1 MRRTLMGAWVA
12 ASLLALPGLA
22 AADTA
27 RAIIASTVE
36 DGSITVAGEVALS
49 DTPQGLLVE
58 ARLIGVPPGS
68 HGFHIHQFG
77 SCDDLGM
84 AAGGHFNQNNAPHGD
99 VIRQGVSSVHPG
111 DLGNI
116 TAGGDGVADYR
127 AFIEGLTLTQGPFS
141 VAGRAI
147 ILHSNQDDFG
157 QPAGNAGG
165 RIACGTI
172 VLIGPY
178 EVSNPKAE
186 NAPENA
192 PPAP

>member
-1 MRRTLMGAWVA
+1 MRRTLMGGWVA

-27 RAIIASTVE
+27 RAIMSSTVE
-36 DGSITVAGEVALS
+36 DGSISVVGEVALS

-58 ARLIGVPPGS
+58 AHLIGVPPGS

-84 AAGGHFNQNNAPHGD
+84 GAGPHFNPNNAPHGD
-99 VIRQGVSSVHPG
+99 VIKQGVNGVHPG

-127 AFIEGLTLTQGPFS
+127 VFIEGLTLTQGPFS
-141 VAGRAI
+141 VAGRGI
-147 ILHSNQDDFG
+147 ILHTSPDDFG

-172 VLIGPY
+172 TLIGPY
-178 EVSNPKAE
+178 QASNPKPE
-186 NAPENA
+186 NAPEEA